1 MSDDWRLRVTVGGRG
16 EAEELAEQLKHGRLE
31 HGMASGAVDRVIVS
45 VDDREVF
52 LYADGR
58 EQLDR
63 ARQAIETLAGSRRW
77 SVESRL
83 SRWHPVAE
91 EWEDPDAPLPADES
105 GLAAEYAERIAE
117 EREESRELTREL
129 GAPEWEVRI
138 ECRSHRDTVALSERL
153 EGEGLRPV
161 RRWRY
166 LLVGAVDED
175 SARQLA
181 DRLTGEA
188 TPGCTIT
195 VEGSG
200 AAVAAETPPNP
211 FAVFGGLGG

>member
-1 MSDDWRLRVTVGGRG
+1 MSDDWRLRVTLPGRG
-16 EAEELAEQLKHGRLE
+16 EADELAGELRRGRLE
-31 HGMASGAVDRVIVS
+31 HGLASGAADRVIVS

-58 EQLDR
+58 QQLER
-63 ARQAIETLAGSRRW
+63 ASRAIETLAGSRGWTVASELR
-77 SVESRL
+77 
-83 SRWHPVAE
+83 RWHPVAE

-105 GLAAEYAERIAE
+105 GLAAEHAERIAE
-117 EREESRELTREL
+117 EREESRELAREL

-153 EGEGLRPV
+153 ESEGLRPV

-175 SARQLA
+175 SARELA
-181 DRLTGEA
+181 DRLSGEA
-188 TPGCTIT
+188 RPGCTIT